1 MTQDDFS
8 LDVDVDKKDAK
19 DGKGDSATVH
29 AASHPASGR
38 VDVHPLVLL
47 SLVDHFA
54 RVNSKSTTKKRVAGL
69 LLGGYQKLASGLQV
83 LDINNCFAVPFDED
97 VKSPDVWFLDTN
109 YAEEMFRMYKKV
121 LPKISVVGWYSSG
134 PTICAN
140 DMNLHLL
147 IANRFCANPVYC
159 VVNTDATKKAT
170 PVLAYTTIAGR
181 DGAAVEFRNVPTN
194 LGALEAEEIGI
205 EHLLRDLTD
214 STVTTLSTQ
223 VLDRQLSL
231 QRLEQMLTTLQQY
244 LLDVADG
251 RLPMCLDILEI
262 VQEIVNLRPRLH
274 QLKASKEM
282 VMWTNDSALSTFVA
296 AASRCVM
303 ALYDVILNRRRLSR
317 ELKESKERREEEL
330 LKAKKDE
337 AEKKAKDEAAK
348 AKTEAE
354 KKP

>member
-1 MTQDDFS
+1 
-8 LDVDVDKKDAK
+8 
-19 DGKGDSATVH
+19 
-29 AASHPASGR
+29 
-38 VDVHPLVLL
+38 
-47 SLVDHFA
+47 
-54 RVNSKSTTKKRVAGL
+54 
-69 LLGGYQKLASGLQV
+69 
-83 LDINNCFAVPFDED
+83 
-97 VKSPDVWFLDTN
+97 
-109 YAEEMFRMYKKV
+109 MFRMYKKV

-317 ELKESKERREEEL
+317 ELKESKERR
-330 LKAKKDE
+330 
-337 AEKKAKDEAAK
+337 
-348 AKTEAE
+348 
-354 KKP
+354 